1 MGCPLY
7 GAPLSRQPLHGMP
20 TPHSV
25 PYTKRPLYECP
36 RDGASPTRAVTHRG
50 VPYTQRPLKRG
61 APLSAP
67 PRVPPAGSQH
77 RTGGRPAPLRPPS
90 PVVPGGALPWGAV
103 PGRGGRPP
111 LCPPPPPLRFAPCRF
126 RGARGGDEPASLP
139 TWPGA
144 GQPMGARVSERSP
157 YMAMFSAGWAGL
169 PPPGYKS
176 AGLAAGRSHSAGGSG
191 PRAASPLS
199 SAPGAASPHRYGP
212 APPPRGCRRL
222 GRCARSR
229 GVCGAG
235 ARRGWGGPSAAQRPT
250 GPHPS
255 PPQSPPGP
263 GAEWPRPLR
272 APLGWGGM
280 RRDWLR
286 LRVTSRRGRFEWRRT
301 RPRAVRGGRCAS
313 AGGDGAAVP
322 QSTPGWKRRSQRS

>member
-1 MGCPLY
+1 
-7 GAPLSRQPLHGMP
+7 MP
-20 TPHSV
+20 
-25 PYTKRPLYECP
+25 
-36 RDGASPTRAVTHRG
+36 
-50 VPYTQRPLKRG
+50 
-61 APLSAP
+61 P

-235 ARRGWGGPSAAQRPT
+235 ARRGWGGSQRRAAPHRAAPFPPPPPVPPRSRCGVAAPAPSAVGVGRDAPRLAAAARDVTAREIRMAADAAT
-250 GPHPS
+250 G
-255 PPQSPPGP
+255 
-263 GAEWPRPLR
+263 GA
-272 APLGWGGM
+272 GG
-280 RRDWLR
+280 
-286 LRVTSRRGRFEWRRT
+286 
-301 RPRAVRGGRCAS
+301 AVRIGG
-313 AGGDGAAVP
+313 G
-322 QSTPGWKRRSQRS
+322 